1 MLTNYNEKLG
11 KPTGHRIF
19 GQISIPLRRWSYMSF
34 LPSHEFPHNT
44 AMKQSE
50 REERTG
56 KRVEMARKAMDGEA
70 EHSALERLPVGRHVG
85 QM

>member
-1 MLTNYNEKLG
+1 MLTNYRKARKTDWSSHFWPDLDSFEKVEL
-11 KPTGHRIF
+11 HV
-19 GQISIPLRRWSYMSF
+19 IPAESRFS
-34 LPSHEFPHNT
+34 HNT
-44 AMKQSE
+44 ARKQSE

-70 EHSALERLPVGRHVG
+70 EHSAWERLPVGRHVG